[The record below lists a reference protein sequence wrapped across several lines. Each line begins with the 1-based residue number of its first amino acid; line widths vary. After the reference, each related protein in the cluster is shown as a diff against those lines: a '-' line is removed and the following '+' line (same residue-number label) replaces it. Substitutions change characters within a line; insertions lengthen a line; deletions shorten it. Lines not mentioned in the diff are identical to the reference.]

1 MSRTF
6 TQRADG
12 GCLSCFGV
20 GAVSLAGSA
29 FFRSHLHKG
38 QRVATENTMRPNATH
53 CVFGQIL
60 ISTSRPAPDL
70 IDSKSANLKGHTST
84 KLKKLARFFFV
95 AIDLF
100 FF

>member
-29 FFRSHLHKG
+29 FFKSHLHSG
-38 QRVATENTMRPNATH
+38 QRVATENTMRPKATH
-53 CVFGQIL
+53 SLLEQTLIL
-60 ISTSRPAPDL
+60 DLHAAISSSVNRLEA
-70 IDSKSANLKGHTST
+70 SH
-84 KLKKLARFFFV
+84 
-95 AIDLF
+95 
-100 FF
+100 